1 MQQLVA
7 FQSYNPVQ
15 NYYLVQN
22 YFHCSKSWIAI
33 KLADL
38 LAGLLADL
46 PADLLIQ
53 LSILCKKSLQMM
65 SLVKVAE
72 AALSQSTCN

>member
-1 MQQLVA
+1 MIISRNYSESSLKGFQVMAKRVFFVQQLVA

-15 NYYLVQN
+15 NYFLVQN

-38 LAGLLADL
+38 LADL

-53 LSILCKKSLQMM
+53 LSILC
-65 SLVKVAE
+65 
-72 AALSQSTCN
+72 

>member
-1 MQQLVA
+1 MAKKVFFVLQLVT
-7 FQSYNPVQ
+7 FQSYIPVQ
-15 NYYLVQN
+15 SYYLVQN

-38 LAGLLADL
+38 LADL

-53 LSILCKKSLQMM
+53 LNILC
-65 SLVKVAE
+65 
-72 AALSQSTCN
+72 